1 MNKLKSIF
9 RRIFG
14 NLYIICDSS
23 DNSVSLS
30 DELLAYIREDL
41 GPVGKVNARIMSG
54 RKEDKSTGNYY
65 IYFFG
70 DEGDGNY
77 KSTLCRN
84 DYYDSVGFETL
95 IPTINRIFYDYSI
108 NEKVAKLKVKPVRIG
123 DKKLYKISKRPL

>member
-9 RRIFG
+9 RRFMG

-54 RKEDKSTGNYY
+54 HKKNKPTGEYY
-65 IYFFG
+65 IFFFG
-70 DEGDGNY
+70 DEGDDNY

-95 IPTINRIFYDYSI
+95 IPTINRIFLDYSI
-108 NEKVAKLKVKPVRIG
+108 NDKVAKLKVKPIRIR
-123 DKKLYKISKRPL
+123 DKRLYKISKRPL